1 MSGAIFLN
9 GNRVDNLFVGGG
21 GGATQEP
28 FIGSTGTQKI
38 ALPFYSN
45 EAIKVEFDLLQG
57 SYENNK
63 VILGDIR
70 SEYGVV
76 LYAYNA
82 LNSMRITHS
91 IDQTFTPNKWRWSHI
106 ELDFTTGTLTVD
118 GVEVVSAYQAHGH
131 NQQNL
136 FGITNQYSCVGIKNF
151 KVYKNDVLFLDFEP
165 RQDSGTGEGYFYD
178 RVSGNEYRG
187 NNPLVYGEN

>member
-1 MSGAIFLN
+1 MAKAIIN
-9 GNRVDNLFVGGG
+9 GNEIFGNVHLGG
-21 GGATQEP
+21 GGASEP

-38 ALPFYSN
+38 ALPFYSD
-45 EAIKVEFDLLQG
+45 EAIKVEFDMLQG

-63 VILGDIR
+63 VILGDIW
-70 SEYGVV
+70 SENGVV

-82 LNSMRITHS
+82 LNSMRITYS
-91 IDQTFTPNKWRWSHI
+91 IDRTFTPNKWHWSHI

-118 GVEVVSAYQAHGH
+118 GVEIVSAYQAHGH

-151 KVYKNDVLFLDFEP
+151 KVYKSDVLFLDFEP
-165 RQDSGTGEGYFYD
+165 RKDDVTSEGYFYD

-187 NNPLVYGEN
+187 NNPLVYVEN